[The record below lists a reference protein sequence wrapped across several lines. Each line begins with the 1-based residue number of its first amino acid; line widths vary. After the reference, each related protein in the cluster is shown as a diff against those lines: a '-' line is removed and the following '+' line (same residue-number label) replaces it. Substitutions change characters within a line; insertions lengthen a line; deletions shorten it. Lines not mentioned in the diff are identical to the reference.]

1 MPGWFDVL
9 LSDDLDESI
18 AIRLLKMWD
27 WMYTDEGMDILAWGP
42 ADSGL
47 WEMRDGAK
55 VFADPAVWD
64 AAASMSEGQGGPE
77 EYGVQALRG
86 HTEGDMWSRIANASA
101 GPGPA
106 KNFPSSIQRSYP
118 LDINDT
124 LVYNVGK
131 VLTGFT
137 YHRPLRGNVSYGV
150 GEIVGKTSDYYWGDF
165 RTGLNQDLV
174 SLISAETREQYDA
187 AWEDVFTR
195 FKRTTRYDEAKQI
208 MTEYFQGYLE

>member
-1 MPGWFDVL
+1 
-9 LSDDLDESI
+9 
-18 AIRLLKMWD
+18 
-27 WMYTDEGMDILAWGP
+27 
-42 ADSGL
+42 
-47 WEMRDGAK
+47 
-55 VFADPAVWD
+55 
-64 AAASMSEGQGGPE
+64 MSEGEGGPE
-77 EYGVQALRG
+77 EHGLQALRG
-86 HTEGDMWSRIANASA
+86 HTEGDLWSRIGNASA

-118 LDINDT
+118 LEINDT

-137 YHRPLRGNVSYGV
+137 HHRPLRGNVSYGV

-174 SLISAETREQYDA
+174 SLISADNREEYDA
-187 AWEDVFTR
+187 AWEDVFAR
-195 FKRTTRYDEAKQI
+195 FKRTTQYDEAKQI